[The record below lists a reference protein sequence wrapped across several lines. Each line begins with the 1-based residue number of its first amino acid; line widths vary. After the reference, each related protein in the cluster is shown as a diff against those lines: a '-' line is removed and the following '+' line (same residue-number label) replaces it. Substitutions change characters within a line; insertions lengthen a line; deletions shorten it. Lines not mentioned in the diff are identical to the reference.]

1 MAAGLS
7 VNGRNKQ
14 LGGFGSAVTHVSL
27 HSADPGTNGANELTG
42 GSPAYARKS
51 VTWAAPSAGTI
62 SSSNA
67 QVFDVAAGSTVAF
80 AGYWDASTSG
90 NFYGSR
96 AVTSEVFAGQGTYTV
111 ASGDIDEANTGT

>member
-14 LGGFGSAVTHVSL
+14 LAGFGSAVTYVSL
-27 HSADPGTNGANELTG
+27 HTGDPGTNGANEVTG

-51 VTWAAPSAGTI
+51 VTWAAPSNGTI
-62 SSSNA
+62 QSSNS
-67 QVFDVAAGSTVAF
+67 QVFDVPAATTITY
-80 AGYWDASTSG
+80 AGYWDAATSG

-96 AVTSEVFAGQGTYTV
+96 AITSESFGGQGTYTI
-111 ASGDIDEANTGT
+111 ATGGITETTV